1 MICSSCQHENAPGAN
16 YCSNCGSYLVDA
28 GSEET
33 QPMPLP
39 GVGRD
44 PERSVPV
51 EPSAGQGA
59 ALVMRSG
66 GGRGGERF
74 TIGDKTTIGRSP
86 ANDIFL
92 DDVTVSREHA
102 VVYSDGTSVRL
113 EDRDSLNGTFVN
125 HERVE
130 RTELSSGD
138 EIQIGKYKLVF
149 EKD

>member
-1 MICSSCQHENAPGAN
+1 MICPSCQHENAPDAN
-16 YCSNCGSYLVDA
+16 YCSNCGTYLIAPESD
-28 GSEET
+28 ET
-33 QPMPLP
+33 QPMPQ
-39 GVGRD
+39 VGRN
-44 PERSVPV
+44 PERHVPV
-51 EPSAGQGA
+51 EPSVGQGA

-102 VVYSDGTSVRL
+102 VVYSDGESIRL

-130 RTELSSGD
+130 KCQVQSGD
-138 EIQIGKYKLVF
+138 EIQIGKYKLVY